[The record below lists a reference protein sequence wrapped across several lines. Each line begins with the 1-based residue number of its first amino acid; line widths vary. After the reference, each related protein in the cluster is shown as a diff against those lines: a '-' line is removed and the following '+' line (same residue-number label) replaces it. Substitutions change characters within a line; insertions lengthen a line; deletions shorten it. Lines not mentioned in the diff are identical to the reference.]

1 MRAVDIGGGLAVDY
15 FPNDAAT
22 EAIPGP
28 RQGTTPTPALA
39 DYARQLAA
47 AAPSLFPG
55 YYGGSPQ
62 PIYPHRQLITEFGK
76 ALVAGAGV
84 VVAKVE
90 DVIWW
95 GGEEGGDAAVGVV
108 TSASS
113 TSSTAGARATA
124 RATAVL
130 HAGADLLLRE
140 CYLSSAFSHRMALT
154 REGVLLGPPCGRQ
167 GQGQLLLQG
176 SQLGL
181 QCTLVGPLC
190 FAGDVLGDVWLPG
203 AGGGALAGPAPRRGD
218 DALVFDCG
226 ANSLAL
232 FSRHCSRQAPGVWV
246 VWDEGEDEVE
256 LGGGPES
263 AVGAVRAL
271 CVKPRETHE
280 TVNAFWS

>member
-15 FPNDAAT
+15 FPSDAAT
-22 EAIPGP
+22 EAAPRP

-39 DYARQLAA
+39 EYARQLAA

-55 YYGGSPQ
+55 YCGGSPQ
-62 PIYPHRQLITEFGK
+62 PRYPHRQLITEFGK

-95 GGEEGGDAAVGVV
+95 GGEGEGDAAVCVE

-113 TSSTAGARATA
+113 TSSTERARV

-167 GQGQLLLQG
+167 GQGQGQLLLQG
-176 SQLGL
+176 PSQRGL

-190 FAGDVLGDVWLPG
+190 FAGDVLGDVWLPEAG
-203 AGGGALAGPAPRRGD
+203 AGAGAGAGPAPRRGD

-246 VWDEGEDEVE
+246 VWDEGED
-256 LGGGPES
+256 GGES
-263 AVGAVRAL
+263 VVGAVRAL
-271 CVKPRETHE
+271 CVKPRESHE
-280 TVNAFWS
+280 TVIAFWS